1 MNKYLQFLN
10 NNYFFEV
17 NYEKIESKINNQT
30 IKNETWKFSLLH
42 NKIHRNSVCCQARNK
57 VAWLRRLWL

>member
-30 IKNETWKFSLLH
+30 NKNETWKFSLLH
-42 NKIHRNSVCCQARNK
+42 NKIHWNSFCRQARHK